1 MDRVLVLNADYT
13 PINVTSQQRGFNLV
27 YKGKAEVLKSSDNPI
42 YASYENFVRP
52 LIIRLLKYVKYKI
65 RNIKV
70 NRTRIFRRDNEECV
84 YCGSTKQLTLDH
96 VIPRSRGGSNS
107 WDNLVTCCHNCNVRN
122 PLALAPGGYT
132 VDGDVRQF
140 GKKGDTIKR
149 YKFVG
154 LFPTD
159 LTPIDVDWGSNDT
172 IEEFSVSLSYQWWES
187 VEDGVV

>member
-1 MDRVLVLNADYT
+1 MDKVLVLNADYT

-42 YASYENFVRP
+42 YAGYENFVRP

-96 VIPRSRGGSNS
+96 VIPRSRGGGNS
-107 WDNLVTCCHNCNVRN
+107 WDNLVTCCHNCNVRKSN
-122 PLALAPGGYT
+122 KTPQEANMFMT
-132 VDGDVRQF
+132 
-140 GKKGDTIKR
+140 KKPYEPSFFSDFLNNSIEKIWNE
-149 YKFVG
+149 YKISF
-154 LFPTD
+154 T
-159 LTPIDVDWGSNDT
+159 S
-172 IEEFSVSLSYQWWES
+172 
-187 VEDGVV
+187 